1 LAAANPEDYAIE
13 CGPMG
18 PIGEGQALI
27 LRVNRNC
34 PWNQCLFCPVYK
46 DKTFSARN
54 VAEIKRDI
62 DAITRTRDLLDRT
75 SWHMGLQGLLRAE
88 VVQETVKRG
97 AQAGPPGRQSAV
109 IAVHVQPRA
118 ARTEVVGMHGEAL
131 KIRLKAPPVDGA
143 ANDELIRF
151 LAARLDVAR
160 HDIEITG
167 GAAAR
172 TKRVRITGTRLTGEE
187 IVRRLRGVDGS

>member
-1 LAAANPEDYAIE
+1 
-13 CGPMG
+13 
-18 PIGEGQALI
+18 
-27 LRVNRNC
+27 
-34 PWNQCLFCPVYK
+34 
-46 DKTFSARN
+46 
-54 VAEIKRDI
+54 
-62 DAITRTRDLLDRT
+62 
-75 SWHMGLQGLLRAE
+75 
-88 VVQETVKRG
+88 
-97 AQAGPPGRQSAV
+97 
-109 IAVHVQPRA
+109 
-118 ARTEVVGMHGEAL
+118 MHGEAL